1 MKLKKA
7 IEILDQHHTWRQ
19 GFHTNMVNP
28 AELTA
33 AIAII
38 LQTLRELKYATV

>member
-19 GFHTNMVNP
+19 GFHDKMVNP
-28 AELTA
+28 VELTT
-33 AIAII
+33 AIDII
-38 LQTLRELKYATV
+38 LQTLRELNYATV